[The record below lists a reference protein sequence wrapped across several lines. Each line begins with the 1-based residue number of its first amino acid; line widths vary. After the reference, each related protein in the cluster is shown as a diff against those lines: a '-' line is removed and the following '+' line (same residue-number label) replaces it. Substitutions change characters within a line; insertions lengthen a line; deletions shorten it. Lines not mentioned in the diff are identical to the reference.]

1 VLASAENTVPTV
13 HPKIMIAKVREYDY
27 DVALSNEERLLK
39 ASYSFDDMEI
49 VRIMKEIVPEYKSNS
64 SKYEVLDK

>member
-1 VLASAENTVPTV
+1 
-13 HPKIMIAKVREYDY
+13 MIAQVREYDY
-27 DVALSNEERLLK
+27 NTAVENEERLLK

-49 VRIMKEIVPEYKSNS
+49 VRIMKEIVPEYKSHC